1 MPEDQQPGALLAGAE
16 LPRLEF
22 GITRADLVRYAAASG
37 DPNPIHQDE
46 QVARSV
52 GLPGVIAHGMLTLAL
67 AGRAVAEW
75 TGGAEVVE
83 LGATFVKPV
92 VVPAAS
98 PAIVGFTATVTAVD
112 DGRATLALVAE
123 ADGQKVLGRPR
134 AVVRVAP

>member
-16 LPRLEF
+16 LSRL
-22 GITRADLVRYAAASG
+22 
-37 DPNPIHQDE
+37 
-46 QVARSV
+46 
-52 GLPGVIAHGMLTLAL
+52 
-67 AGRAVAEW
+67 
-75 TGGAEVVE
+75 E